1 MASTANP
8 FASLIDKSL
17 APDMGASGVA
27 NPFLQPVVSG
37 ALASG
42 ALASD
47 TSSDGSWTD
56 EPSFSHL
63 FKPLPTRSRAATV
76 RSSII
81 KRSLPQTRIN
91 NPSSQVGMQCM
102 RGEDGK
108 YYYIPIDPYNP
119 EHLKIIDKLSPLLVN
134 PPPPE
139 FQKGALYTFI
149 FASVITK
156 NPDTGADIE
165 LVPPKLYACRAQ
177 NIFEFGTKHHH
188 IFFRMALTNEL
199 ASVARDNGINEN
211 KVEYGLYASG
221 EIKCVAPTKLMVNF
235 FSGTYKMKRKI
246 KIPKLPKYRKGI
258 PYEIDD
264 MIKLMHTID
273 PNYKIKYNPAPFITS
288 ESVPITQKHLD
299 FLESKGIPAFGF
311 NNQRQCYEMKI
322 HIMRAKNMENR
333 TLGLEEMK
341 QKYQQIM
348 NPPPAPPPT
357 NANLMTSAELKE
369 YADNN
374 KLTVPEPP
382 YDGETKKAVRQIVQA
397 HMDTNKGANKGAN
410 KGKGGGKMT
419 LKKKQTLK
427 KRTRK
432 NKH

>member
-8 FASLIDKSL
+8 FASLINKSL

-27 NPFLQPVVSG
+27 NPFLQPVASG

-42 ALASD
+42 SASGSD

-81 KRSLPQTRIN
+81 KRSLTQTRIN

-134 PPPPE
+134 PTPPE

-149 FASVITK
+149 LASVITK
-156 NPDTGADIE
+156 NPGTGADIE
-165 LVPPKLYACRAQ
+165 LVPPKLYACQAQ

-199 ASVARDNGINEN
+199 ASVAQANEIDEN

-221 EIKCVAPTKLMVNF
+221 EIKCVKPRNLMVNF

-246 KIPKLPKYRKGI
+246 KIPKFPKYRKGI

-264 MIKLMHTID
+264 MRKLMHTID
-273 PNYKIKYNPAPFITS
+273 HNYKIKYNPAPFITS
-288 ESVPITQKHLD
+288 ESVPMTRKQLD
-299 FLESKGIPAFGF
+299 FLASNGIPAFGF
-311 NNQRQCYEMKI
+311 KTERQCYDMRI
-322 HIMRAKNMENR
+322 HIMRAKNMEKR
-333 TLGLEEMK
+333 TLGLEEM
-341 QKYQQIM
+341 QRKYEQIL
-348 NPPPAPPPT
+348 NPPPAPPST
-357 NANLMTSAELKE
+357 NANLMTSGELKD
-369 YADNN
+369 YAHDN

-382 YDGETKKAVRQIVQA
+382 YDAETKKAVRQIVQA
-397 HMDTNKGANKGAN
+397 HMDANKGAN
-410 KGKGGGKMT
+410 MGNGGGKQRT
-419 LKKKQTLK
+419 LKNKRTMKKKRTLK
-427 KRTRK
+427 KRV
-432 NKH
+432 

>member
-27 NPFLQPVVSG
+27 NPFLQPV
-37 ALASG
+37 

-47 TSSDGSWTD
+47 TSSDGSWTDD

-63 FKPLPTRSRAATV
+63 FKPLPTRSRSRA
-76 RSSII
+76 RPISII
-81 KRSLPQTRIN
+81 KRSLTLKRIN

-119 EHLKIIDKLSPLLVN
+119 EHLKIIDELSPLLVN
-134 PPPPE
+134 PSPPE
-139 FQKGALYTFI
+139 FQKDALYTFI
-149 FASVITK
+149 LASVITK
-156 NPDTGADIE
+156 DPGTGADIE

-199 ASVARDNGINEN
+199 ASVAQANEIDEN

-221 EIKCVAPTKLMVNF
+221 EIKCVKPRNLMVNF

-246 KIPKLPKYRKGI
+246 KIPKIPKYRKGV

-264 MIKLMHTID
+264 MRKLMHTID

-288 ESVPITQKHLD
+288 ESVPMTREQLN

-311 NNQRQCYEMKI
+311 NTERQCYDMRI
-322 HIMRAKNMENR
+322 HVMRAKNMDKR

-341 QKYQQIM
+341 RKHYEIL
-348 NPPPAPPPT
+348 NPRPAPPPT
-357 NANLMTSAELKE
+357 NASLMTSAELKD
-369 YADNN
+369 YAHDN

-382 YDGETKKAVRQIVQA
+382 YDAETKKAVRQIVQS
-397 HMDTNKGANKGAN
+397 HMDAN
-410 KGKGGGKMT
+410 KGKGGGKQRTMKKRTIKKRRT
-419 LKKKQTLK
+419 LKKK
-427 KRTRK
+427 RI
-432 NKH
+432 